1 MFAVIHRKFENIEL
15 TILVIFDKLK
25 RLWIMTTYEKILRTV
40 FPNVRSIN
48 D

>member
-1 MFAVIHRKFENIEL
+1 MFDDIHRNFENIEL

-25 RLWIMTTYEKILRTV
+25 QLWIMTTYEKILRTV

>member
-1 MFAVIHRKFENIEL
+1 MLVLVFDGIHREFENIEL

-25 RLWIMTTYEKILRTV
+25 RLWIMTT
-40 FPNVRSIN
+40 